1 MNPKVIKLKAERE
14 KNCAKIEK
22 LTARN
27 KKIDVDIVDIE
38 NTDIVDMVREQ
49 GLTPDML
56 MDLLQRMQ
64 KNPLPGVILP
74 QKEEVALEE

>member
-27 KKIDVDIVDIE
+27 KKIDVDIIDIE
-38 NTDIVDMVREQ
+38 NTDIVGMVRDY
-49 GLTPDML
+49 GLSPDML
-56 MDLLQRMQ
+56 MELLAKMQ
-64 KNPLPGVILP
+64 QNPLPGVVLP
-74 QKEEVALEE
+74 KKEEPALEE

>member
-56 MDLLQRMQ
+56 MDLLLRMQ

-74 QKEEVALEE
+74 QKEEAALEE